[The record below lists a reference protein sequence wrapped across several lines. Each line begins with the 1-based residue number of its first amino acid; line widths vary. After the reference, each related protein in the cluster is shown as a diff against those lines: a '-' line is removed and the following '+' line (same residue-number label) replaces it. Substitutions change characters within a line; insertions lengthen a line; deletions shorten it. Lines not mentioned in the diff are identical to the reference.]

1 MEPSER
7 EGPVAELC
15 TLPRPASRF
24 MLHLGTKTAA
34 FSCPRA
40 ENVAATV
47 IGVNMYAGVI
57 VKLQNHDPHTD
68 SEIEGD

>member
-1 MEPSER
+1 
-7 EGPVAELC
+7 
-15 TLPRPASRF
+15 